1 MNRSDRGQRLLIVA
15 GVLLL
20 LAVAAYLIDD
30 AGRQPHRMAA
40 TRPADAPEI
49 AVYFSPRGGCTDALV
64 SLIVSAKRRV
74 RVQAYS
80 FTSRPIAD
88 ALIAAHRRGVAVEI
102 VLDRGQRGSPVG
114 MGDECAAAGI
124 PVTYDA
130 KHAIAHN
137 KLTIIDDKV
146 VSTGS
151 FNFTHAGEA
160 SNAENLT
167 VIRDARTAGTFEANW
182 AAHRR
187 HSER

>member
-102 VLDRGQRGSPVG
+102 VLDRGQHGSPVG
-114 MGDECAAAGI
+114 MSNECAAAGI
-124 PVTYDA
+124 PVAYDA
-130 KHAIAHN
+130 AHAIAHN
-137 KLTIIDDKV
+137 KLTIVDDRIV
-146 VSTGS
+146 AGGS
-151 FNFTHAGEA
+151 FNMTASAEA
-160 SNAENLT
+160 RNAENLT
-167 VIRDARTAGTFEANW
+167 VIRDARTAATFDRQW
-182 AAHRR
+182 AEHRQ